1 MITKGELKTLEQE
14 TRLCWSGLLALTVKT
29 HRSRFVKE
37 PGSPE
42 NVLIRNILQGTK
54 DLRPGLTDLPAQT
67 QTEDKKTPT
76 PAVVLLLTSPEEA
89 TNLAEAIQAAGITAG
104 TVKNPQE
111 AYALSADE
119 NAKVFVVDESF
130 IKTSTDTWRFRKDRV
145 LPVAVIGSSP
155 EREGW
160 DRVVQ
165 LDADAYLSKDMSRAE
180 QVARIK
186 ALLRRA

>member
-1 MITKGELKTLEQE
+1 MTQADVIMTSTEVAKYLRLPIRTVYKLCQE
-14 TRLCWSGLLALTVKT
+14 GK
-29 HRSRFVKE
+29 
-37 PGSPE
+37 
-42 NVLIRNILQGTK
+42 
-54 DLRPGLTDLPAQT
+54 LPA
-67 QTEDKKTPT
+67 
-76 PAVVLLLTSPEEA
+76 
-89 TNLAEAIQAAGITAG
+89 
-104 TVKNPQE
+104 
-111 AYALSADE
+111 
-119 NAKVFVVDESF
+119 AK
-130 IKTSTDTWRFRKDRV
+130 IGKHWRFRKDRV